1 MFYSNRYFADIW
13 LKDKSVEKVFIILFF
28 DSKNFFSI
36 MWYFHTILNKK
47 SDFWDRFFNFLLTFY
62 PGSKQWPSSVKFS
75 HCLIHHHTVTF
86 FLYSKIQVCFLITA
100 KSNAQEKVRLRYSRV
115 KRPWDQHPQEH
126 NKTNSTHRTLLTEN
140 ELKSSWMTLLQP
152 RLSWKNHRVWYERRS
167 DLVRTHTCGGWSR
180 RSWEYHRLRERP

>member
-1 MFYSNRYFADIW
+1 MFYSDRYFADIW
-13 LKDKSVEKVFIILFF
+13 LKDKSVEKVYHFIFWFKKFF
-28 DSKNFFSI
+28 QYHVIFSYHI
-36 MWYFHTILNKK
+36 KK
-47 SDFWDRFFNFLLTFY
+47 SDFQDRFFNFLLTFY
-62 PGSKQWPSSVKFS
+62 PRSKQWPSNVKFS
-75 HCLIHHHTVTF
+75 HCLIHHYTVTF

-152 RLSWKNHRVWYERRS
+152 RLSWKNHRVWYERS